1 MPKTSSAKKALRQNK
16 TRRARNIKTKDT
28 YKKAIKEYRK
38 LVAAKDWTKAKE
50 KLPQV
55 FQVLDKA
62 TKKKTIKKN
71 AASRMKSRLSKKL
84 KTA

>member
-1 MPKTSSAKKALRQNK
+1 MPKTSSAKKALRQSK
-16 TRRARNIKTKDT
+16 TRRALNIKTKDT
-28 YKKAIKEYRK
+28 YKKAVKEFRK
-38 LVAAKDWTKAKE
+38 LVTAKDWTKAKE

-62 TKKKTIKKN
+62 AKKKTIKPN